1 MIVEM
6 GLTEFVPMI
15 CQWKLQS
22 EDDIYDSITDW
33 DYHEYRCIMK
43 DGKEAIANGIA
54 DEGFD
59 GHCCTYIDFY
69 EDKYNVELRFPLNQ
83 LDFIQYNIVVEGA
96 GIIPSLKDNKQM
108 FVQSFAFDTKKKRWV
123 KPTAVEGTEGEYHIL
138 VSDEKVISLLTEIR
152 DILKS
157 KS

>member
-69 EDKYNVELRFPLNQ
+69 EDKYNVDDIVYWCEVPKSPDLDVLERYGVDKVKTVIKDYSEGFIKELKN
-83 LDFIQYNIVVEGA
+83 G
-96 GIIPSLKDNKQM
+96 KQ
-108 FVQSFAFDTKKKRWV
+108 TK
-123 KPTAVEGTEGEYHIL
+123 
-138 VSDEKVISLLTEIR
+138 
-152 DILKS
+152 
-157 KS
+157 